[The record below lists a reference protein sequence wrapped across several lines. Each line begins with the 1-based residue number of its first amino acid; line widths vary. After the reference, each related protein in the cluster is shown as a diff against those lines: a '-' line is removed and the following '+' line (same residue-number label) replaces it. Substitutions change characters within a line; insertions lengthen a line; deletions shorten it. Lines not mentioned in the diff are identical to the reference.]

1 MKHVLIYASGSEK
14 NAPEGFTSWRDE
26 LKTFLAWHND
36 KITFLDPMVHFNYTD
51 KPSKTTRQCSNYFM
65 WMIDRCDVLLVNL
78 DHSDVSVGT
87 GCEVQHGFDNR
98 KPIIG
103 FGVKPETWY
112 EWTADKCDIVFDTQE
127 EAIEYIVE
135 HYCEL

>member
-1 MKHVLIYASGSEK
+1 MKLQIYASGSEK

-26 LKTFLAWHND
+26 LKKMTIWYNQLLV
-36 KITFLDPMVHFNYTD
+36 LDPMMHFNYTN
-51 KPSKTTRQCSNYFM
+51 KPPKTTRQCSNYFM
-65 WMIDRCDVLLVNL
+65 WMIDQCDVLLVNL

-87 GCEVQHGFDNR
+87 GCEVQHGSDNH

-112 EWTADKCDIVFDTQE
+112 EWTSDKCDVIFDTME

-135 HYCEL
+135 HYCGI